1 MNILLI
7 LHVLLDVFFCI
18 CLVWCWW
25 SDYKKR
31 EIPNKAILLILICSA
46 VRLILFL
53 VNKQPVIMYLAT
65 LLMFIPM
72 YLWWRRG
79 KMGGGDLKLFLV
91 CGLFMGAV
99 FFMGAL
105 LVTLVAAGITGKTF
119 KRRAP
124 LAVFF
129 APGAISMIIIELF
142 CMFTV

>member
-1 MNILLI
+1 
-7 LHVLLDVFFCI
+7 
-18 CLVWCWW
+18 
-25 SDYKKR
+25 
-31 EIPNKAILLILICSA
+31 
-46 VRLILFL
+46 VRLILFF
-53 VNKQPVIMYLAT
+53 VNGQPVIMNLAT

-72 YLWWRRG
+72 YLWWRQG

-105 LVTLVAAGITGKTF
+105 LVTLIAASIAGKTL
-119 KRRAP
+119 KQRAP